1 MKPLFFP
8 FTHVRQQDKMA
19 LLTCFNRFC
28 HLSVSSPHEVE
39 LNNVDRFFPA
49 KEDLQKT
56 LARVEDYR
64 QWAMVNQGGPGQLKT
79 RVCDTPFLTSDT
91 GVSFLKSQ
99 IEKGS
104 RKGGENHLNPADKRD
119 AFLNAL
125 LFLRIAQESDLDA
138 EDVNIRFSCVARN
151 EKALLSLLKEGQMPE
166 KEEESSSFEDLG
178 MVMTEKRVVAWASFF
193 RENIDSMVDG
203 KPFLPVTTSP
213 AVLDFFKSRAE
224 KSTKVLDI
232 GNFKVHE
239 RSCEES
245 AGWQNRLND
254 LMKNAILGNNPKR
267 DKLPEADDGCFL
279 LADIQL
285 YLFSGEN
292 VVKIFY
298 PFDKPS
304 DKKDGKNGL
313 IQGVGMEIPICLV
326 CVKNKNA

>member
-8 FTHVRQQDKMA
+8 FTHVQQQDNMA

-39 LNNVDRFFPA
+39 LNNVDRVLPA
-49 KEDLQKT
+49 KEDLRKT

-64 QWAMVNQGGPGQLKT
+64 QWARINQGRPGQLKT
-79 RVCDTPFLTSDT
+79 RVCDTPFFTSDT

-104 RKGGENHLNPADKRD
+104 QEGGESHLNPAGKRD

-125 LFLRIAQESDLDA
+125 LFLRIAQESDIDA
-138 EDVNIRFSCVARN
+138 EDVNIRFSSLARN

-166 KEEESSSFEDLG
+166 KEEDTSSSEDLG
-178 MVMTEKRVVAWASFF
+178 MVMTEKRVVAWGRFF
-193 RENIDSMVDG
+193 RENIDSIVNG
-203 KPFLPVTTSP
+203 KPILPVTTSP
-213 AVLDFFKSRAE
+213 SVLDFFKSRAE

-239 RSCEES
+239 RSCEQS
-245 AGWQNRLND
+245 AGWQSRLND
-254 LMKNAILGNNPKR
+254 LLKNAVLGNSPKGGG
-267 DKLPEADDGCFL
+267 LPEADDGCSL
-279 LADIQL
+279 LADIKL
-285 YLFSGEN
+285 YLFSGDD
-292 VVKIFY
+292 VARIFY
-298 PFDKPS
+298 PFHKPS

-313 IQGVGMEIPICLV
+313 IHGMGMEIPICLIY
-326 CVKNKNA
+326 VKNKNA